1 MMNRF
6 NQILRY
12 MYKPMVSFLDADHR
26 TGLKLFNRELARH
39 KFTVL
44 ATFAANIVS
53 AIFEGSSIGI
63 LAIAVTTLTTQDLG
77 VSFDF
82 APPVIRTPLIEWS
95 QGLTTSTVFL
105 ALILFAVIAQI
116 LRSIFYYVSR
126 RISIRLERRIT
137 QGLQEIITSKIMTMS
152 YQTIDQYP
160 SGFIESLIRQAG
172 RMAGLISALNTLLLG
187 AVLFTVYCFVM
198 YKTSPS
204 LTGVSFLLI
213 VILSVGLTIVV
224 RRLAL
229 YGKKMVVADIDT
241 SRLTVEY
248 LQLPRLLRVFN
259 ATKYAEKRMNM
270 ARNEALMYKEKAN
283 LTKIA
288 VDPVVDI
295 ITMISAAAFLIAG
308 FFLAGDQSPI
318 VVANLLVFLLIFYRM
333 IPQIKLL
340 NQSRFVLAHV
350 LPSLK
355 VVAQF
360 YSRETDIRWLNR
372 GETCTDINQPI
383 HFNNVTFRYPETQR
397 TALSDLTFSIPP
409 HKTTAIVGS
418 SGSGK
423 STLLSLLLRL
433 YSPTD
438 GQISLGE
445 SDVSSIS
452 VGSWLDCIGTVDQD
466 TYLIDSTV
474 SENISFATD
483 RHSQDD
489 IIEAAKMARA
499 HQFIMGLPKQ
509 YDTIIGER
517 GHLISGGEK
526 QRLSLAR
533 AFLRSPSLLVLDEPT
548 SSLDAHIESEILSML
563 NEQQHLLTIFIIAHR
578 LSTIR
583 NADQIIVMDNGKIV
597 ELGTFEALQSK
608 QGAFQKMWAEQYRRN
623 VVDTD
628 INFS

>member
-1 MMNRF
+1 
-6 NQILRY
+6 
-12 MYKPMVSFLDADHR
+12 
-26 TGLKLFNRELARH
+26 
-39 KFTVL
+39 
-44 ATFAANIVS
+44 
-53 AIFEGSSIGI
+53 
-63 LAIAVTTLTTQDLG
+63 
-77 VSFDF
+77 
-82 APPVIRTPLIEWS
+82 
-95 QGLTTSTVFL
+95 
-105 ALILFAVIAQI
+105 
-116 LRSIFYYVSR
+116 
-126 RISIRLERRIT
+126 
-137 QGLQEIITSKIMTMS
+137 
-152 YQTIDQYP
+152 
-160 SGFIESLIRQAG
+160 
-172 RMAGLISALNTLLLG
+172 
-187 AVLFTVYCFVM
+187 
-198 YKTSPS
+198 
-204 LTGVSFLLI
+204 
-213 VILSVGLTIVV
+213 VILSIGLTIVV
-224 RRLAL
+224 RRLSL
-229 YGKKMVVADIDT
+229 YGKKMVAADIDT

-259 ATKYAEKRMNM
+259 ATKYAEKRMNV
-270 ARNEALMYKEKAN
+270 ARNEALIYKEKAN

-295 ITMISAAAFLIAG
+295 ITMISAASFLVSG

-340 NQSRFVLAHV
+340 NQSRFALAHI

-360 YSRETDIRWLNR
+360 YSRETDIKWLNR
-372 GETCTDINQPI
+372 GEACAAIDETI
-383 HFNNVTFRYPETQR
+383 HFNNVNFRYPETQR
-397 TALSDLTFSIPP
+397 TTLSNLTFSIPP
-409 HKTTAIVGS
+409 YKTTAVVGP

-438 GQISLGE
+438 GQIFLGE
-445 SDVSSIS
+445 SNVSSIS

-474 SENISFATD
+474 SDNISFATD

-489 IIEAAKMARA
+489 IVKAAKMARA
-499 HQFIMGLPKQ
+499 HQFIMSLPKQ

-548 SSLDAHIESEILSML
+548 SSLDSHIESEILSTL
-563 NEQQHLLTIFIIAHR
+563 NEQQHLLTIFVIAHR

-583 NADQIIVMDNGKIV
+583 DADQIIVMDNGKIV
-597 ELGTFEALQSK
+597 ELGTFATLQK
-608 QGAFQKMWAEQYRRN
+608 QHGAFQKMWAAQYRHN
-623 VVDTD
+623 ITDTD
-628 INFS
+628 INNS